1 MDARGHL
8 RAKRLHLFLP
18 YVWFADSEVTVKKKK
33 RKEKKRKAQARRPLK
48 PVDQRENLCL
58 MSIQHGLIKVKFACR
73 LSKRTGP
80 MAPVC
85 S

>member
-1 MDARGHL
+1 MDARGNL
-8 RAKRLHLFLP
+8 RAKHLHSAFC
-18 YVWFADSEVTVKKKK
+18 YEWFADSEVAAKKKK
-33 RKEKKRKAQARRPLK
+33 RKAKARRPLK
-48 PVDQRENLCL
+48 PVEPRENLCL

-73 LSKRTGP
+73 LSKRTRP